1 MCTNT
6 GDTGILIVRSK
17 PLEKELDMNT
27 TTGTDKT
34 THIIHISGKTA
45 MEGIKTGGYFPRRVM
60 AYTIIECHIR
70 EGVLVTY
77 DNVCPSCH
85 QEL

>member
-1 MCTNT
+1 
-6 GDTGILIVRSK
+6 
-17 PLEKELDMNT
+17 MNT
-27 TTGTDKT
+27 TTGTAKT
-34 THIIHISGKTA
+34 THIIHISGRTE
-45 MEGIKTGGYFPRRVM
+45 MEHTIPGSPDLRQARR
-60 AYTIIECHIR
+60 YTIIECHIR